1 MDDLE
6 LKKKRERLLAMELDE
21 KNSKINKNSVNN
33 FDNTDVLNSVDDK
46 PELFFTQKGCDKITN
61 YDQLKQISL
70 NEQQKLHELGAEL
83 ALKNAKI
90 KEGEQKWDNL
100 IKYFNEKMND
110 NENNEVVSVIKRDL
124 KSFIDISV
132 NTKKKLNK
140 EIKLLNET
148 IKDLNE
154 GQEDYEVEI
163 IELENKIEKME
174 KDNKNKLIK
183 HKNNYKILEKKRTVE
198 IMMLLFFNLITID
211 FSCNGYNAITVYTIH
226 NIYSYIIIASGIFF
240 FLIKNIFDYIYKFI
254 SETIFNLF

>member
-1 MDDLE
+1 MNNLE
-6 LKKKRERLLAMELDE
+6 LKKKRERLLAMELEE
-21 KNSKINKNSVNN
+21 KNNKNNVN
-33 FDNTDVLNSVDDK
+33 NTDVLNSVDDK
-46 PELFFTQKGCDKITN
+46 SELFFTKKECDKITN

-83 ALKNAKI
+83 ALKNARI
-90 KEGEQKWDNL
+90 KEGEQKWDDL

-148 IKDLNE
+148 NKDLNE

-163 IELENKIEKME
+163 IELENKIVKIE
-174 KDNKNKLIK
+174 KDNKNELLK

-198 IMMLLFFNLITID
+198 IIILLLFNLITID
-211 FSCNGYNAITVYTIH
+211 FSCNGYNSITIYTIH

-240 FLIKNIFDYIYKFI
+240 LIIKNMLDYFYKFI